1 MATVLARTATRS
13 LRVSTR
19 RWAPAALQLRCKS
32 TARCVR
38 LSRNKNADASQNAI
52 PVSKSHLSALS
63 LSARSLYDDDDDD
76 LRFAGMSGGK
86 LVHEALV
93 ECGVALSEQPP
104 RRRPPGLVIFD
115 STGVA
120 IQDVKM
126 AELALDVLRSPAGKL

>member
-19 RWAPAALQLRCKS
+19 RWAHAALQLRCKS

-38 LSRNKNADASQNAI
+38 LSRNKNAAASQNAI

-63 LSARSLYDDDDDD
+63 LNARSLYDDDDDD

-86 LVHEALV
+86 LVHEAEVASVQQQQQLLAAQVRAYHQDLQAAMKLV
-93 ECGVALSEQPP
+93 STQNAV
-104 RRRPPGLVIFD
+104 LV
-115 STGVA
+115 G
-120 IQDVKM
+120 
-126 AELALDVLRSPAGKL
+126 